1 MTGHILPLLGDSA
14 TEGVKVFI
22 KAADNPLP
30 FSSQKNERVVV
41 PDFCLIRNFPMD
53 IHDNGYVE
61 ASSAA

>member
-1 MTGHILPLLGDSA
+1 
-14 TEGVKVFI
+14 VKVFI

-61 ASSAA
+61 ASGAA